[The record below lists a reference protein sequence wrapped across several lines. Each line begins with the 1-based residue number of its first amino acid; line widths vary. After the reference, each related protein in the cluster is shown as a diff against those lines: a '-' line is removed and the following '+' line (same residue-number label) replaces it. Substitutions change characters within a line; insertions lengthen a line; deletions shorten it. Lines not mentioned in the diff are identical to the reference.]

1 MGFITHSDK
10 LKNTQLNQEFLPL
23 THMNVYNHIVSARK
37 NSKKLFAVLVDPD
50 KTDERSAKALAL
62 TAREAG
68 VDFFFVGSSLLVNG
82 TLDKCLEALRSA
94 DKIPLVLFPGN
105 TMQVSNHA
113 DAILFLSLI
122 SGRNADM
129 LIGKQ
134 VIAAPFLK
142 ASSLEIISTGYMLID
157 PGHLTSVTYMSNTIP
172 IPHDKNDIAISTAW
186 AGELLGMK
194 CIYMD
199 AGSGAR
205 TTISR
210 SMVEAVSKNVQ
221 LPLIVGG
228 GIKTPEKA
236 LELCTAGADVIV
248 VGNSIEKD
256 PGLIIE
262 MADAIRSY
270 QVS

>member
-1 MGFITHSDK
+1 MSIY
-10 LKNTQLNQEFLPL
+10 PL
-23 THMNVYNHIVSARK
+23 LTAAKK

-50 KTDERSAKALAL
+50 KTDERSAASLAASA
-62 TAREAG
+62 TEAG
-68 VDFFFVGSSLLVNG
+68 VDFFFIGSSLLLNG
-82 TLDKCLEALRSA
+82 TLDECLKTLR
-94 DKIPLVLFPGN
+94 KHTHIPLVLFPGN
-105 TMQVSNHA
+105 TMQISHHA

-134 VIAAPFLK
+134 VLAAPLLK
-142 ASSLEIISTGYMLID
+142 KAPTLEVISTGYMLID

-172 IPHDKNDIAISTAW
+172 IPHDKNDIAVSTVW
-186 AGELLGMK
+186 AGEYLGMK
-194 CIYMD
+194 LLYMD

-205 TTISR
+205 HPISR
-210 SMVEAVSKNVQ
+210 SMVEAVSKNSA
-221 LPLIVGG
+221 LPLITGG

-256 PGLIIE
+256 QSIISE
-262 MADAIRSY
+262 MSDAIHSY
-270 QVS
+270 QIS

>member
-1 MGFITHSDK
+1 MD
-10 LKNTQLNQEFLPL
+10 
-23 THMNVYNHIVSARK
+23 VYEQIISARRD
-37 NSKKLFAVLVDPD
+37 SKKLFAVLVDPD
-50 KTDERSAKALAL
+50 KTEASAAESLARSAA
-62 TAREAG
+62 EAG
-68 VDFFFVGSSLLVNG
+68 VDFLFVGSSLLMNG
-82 TLDKCLEALRSA
+82 TLDACLKALRTNCS
-94 DKIPLVLFPGN
+94 IPLVLFPGN
-105 TMQVSNHA
+105 TMQLSHHA

-134 VIAAPFLK
+134 VLAAPLLK
-142 ASSLEIISTGYMLID
+142 ASALEVMSTGYMLVD
-157 PGHLTSVTYMSNTIP
+157 PGHLTSVSYMSNTIP
-172 IPHDKNDIAISTAW
+172 IPHDKNDIAVSTAW
-186 AGELLGMK
+186 AGELLGLK
-194 CIYMD
+194 LLYMD

-210 SMVEAVSKNVQ
+210 SMIEAVSRNCA

-256 PGLIIE
+256 QSIIAE
-262 MADAIRSY
+262 MADAIHSY